1 MTPPLFLN
9 LPISPSPAAFYIMV
23 YGMVD
28 VKKLEDGKEKTVA
41 TLAGGDYFGEIAI
54 VSKSNSMASIV
65 AQGKIVVLKMNKIDF
80 LEFFA
85 ESPDDLIDFE
95 LKVLGA
101 KSDLLH
107 ILRHPLGFKSFKS
120 HMEKE
125 LAVEN
130 VEFWET
136 IQEFRSLWNKDPDG
150 RTDRA
155 KEIIS
160 RWVLL

>member
-1 MTPPLFLN
+1 
-9 LPISPSPAAFYIMV
+9 MV
-23 YGMVD
+23 YGKVD
-28 VKKLEDGKEKTVA
+28 VKKEEAGVVA

-65 AQGKIVVLKMNKIDF
+65 AKEKIVVLKMPKIDF

-95 LKVLGA
+95 LKVLGI

-107 ILRHPLGFKSFKS
+107 ILRHPLGYKSFRA

-125 LAVEN
+125 LSVEN
-130 VEFWET
+130 VDFWET
-136 IQEFRSLWNKDPDG
+136 IQVYRAKWNKDPDG
-150 RTDRA
+150 RNARA
-155 KEIIS
+155 QEIIDK
-160 RWVLL
+160 